1 MKFVVLYDNKF
12 SYPLKLVGRGGEGG
26 KWENKEPEKV
36 TKITTLHLGKKS
48 TKSEPFL
55 EGGSR
60 SDFYSRDLGAGYRL
74 KLERAR
80 VKN

>member
-1 MKFVVLYDNKF
+1 MVPNEEK
-12 SYPLKLVGRGGEGG
+12 RGGRAVREQRARKGDQ
-26 KWENKEPEKV
+26 N
-36 TKITTLHLGKKS
+36 HHAAFGKKS